1 MKIEPGQGA
10 DSGTGRG
17 IMGTDA
23 PLSALRF

>member
-17 IMGTDA
+17 IMGTDV
-23 PLSALRF
+23 PPSALRF